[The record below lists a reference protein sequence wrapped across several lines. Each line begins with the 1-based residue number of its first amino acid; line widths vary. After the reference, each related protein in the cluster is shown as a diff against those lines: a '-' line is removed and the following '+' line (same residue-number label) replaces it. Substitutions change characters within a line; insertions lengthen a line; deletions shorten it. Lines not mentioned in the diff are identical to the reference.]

1 VHDAIQIP
9 RLSVKFTGA
18 QGRRKEAQHSI
29 ALAQVQEQLEEHHYA
44 RFYKAAMDAKYSV
57 EVAPAQAA
65 TESNPFSYGPTYRY
79 SGSKEGFPTL
89 PGVTNLYENFR

>member
-1 VHDAIQIP
+1 
-9 RLSVKFTGA
+9 
-18 QGRRKEAQHSI
+18 
-29 ALAQVQEQLEEHHYA
+29 
-44 RFYKAAMDAKYSV
+44 MDAKYTV

-89 PGVTNLYENFR
+89 PGVTNLYENFRRVICVHCVFSRSTSAA